1 MTMARKVLVVD
12 DSITDQQAIRKPLE
26 NDGFQ
31 VTVAGSGGEALQ
43 HLESEQFDV
52 MLLDVIMPEQNGFQL
67 CRQLRQDARYKALPI
82 IMVTSKDQPAD
93 RFWGMKQGATEYVTK
108 PFKAGDLVDVVR
120 KHA

>member
-26 NDGFQ
+26 GDGFQ
-31 VTVAGSGGEALQ
+31 VTVAGSGSEAMQ

-67 CRQLRQDARYKALPI
+67 CRQLRQDDRYKTLPI

-108 PFKAGDLVDVVR
+108 PFKAGELVDVVR

>member
-31 VTVAGSGGEALQ
+31 VTVAGSGGEAIQ